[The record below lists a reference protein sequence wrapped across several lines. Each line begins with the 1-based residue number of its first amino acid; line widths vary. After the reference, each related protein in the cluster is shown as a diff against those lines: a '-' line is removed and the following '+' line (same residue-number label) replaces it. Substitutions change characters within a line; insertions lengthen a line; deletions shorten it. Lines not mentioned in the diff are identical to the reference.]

1 MKDKQVIL
9 ITFISQLQLMFRGKA
24 IGSQE
29 TRVCGANCNLC
40 FMSERRRSTLIC
52 HRLKAIRACF
62 RRSFVAFDFASV
74 GRYIYDPSVAVDG
87 RKPDTAGSSLYQ
99 SHHLSGSASSS
110 NNQKQGIHNLG
121 YIKSNDSTLKLEV
134 DNNHVNHSLHA
145 APSMKEVYRQGSA
158 PPAEVYIIQPEAL
171 GPRWMLQ
178 ERSPSQ
184 VPVYPNIQEYEKQA
198 SYPERG
204 QRPSRNGWDNSIT
217 ECVIGV
223 ESLSAD
229 EIDEGVGGTPEYP
242 CDTGDEGSVLS
253 VEIHTST
260 TSLSSADTRDE
271 LRLPKTSDISTME
284 SGISVMKSEDEE
296 EEVQSVTDSMVAE
309 ALAALEAA
317 TAGEDF
323 E

>member
-1 MKDKQVIL
+1 MGCQCCRMIK
-9 ITFISQLQLMFRGKA
+9 S
-24 IGSQE
+24 
-29 TRVCGANCNLC
+29 
-40 FMSERRRSTLIC
+40 
-52 HRLKAIRACF
+52 
-62 RRSFVAFDFASV
+62 
-74 GRYIYDPSVAVDG
+74 YIYDPSVAVDG
-87 RKPDTAGSSLYQ
+87 TKADSAGSSLYQ
-99 SHHLSGSASSS
+99 SHHLSGSAPSS

-134 DNNHVNHSLHA
+134 DNNHVNHNLHA

-178 ERSPSQ
+178 ERGPSQ

-204 QRPSRNGWDNSIT
+204 HRASRNGWDNSIT